1 MKDKRKEEKM
11 DYILKYHGETI
22 LPYNKSCVYNKK
34 SYVEY
39 EGMLFKSKV
48 DLNINH
54 VPTRSPYYWEQI
66 ERIGYGYKTT
76 DDILIKKW
84 KENEIYSLYDKVRYK
99 GHIYMC
105 KAGRLESSISP
116 SKSQWWEECGSYNDD
131 SDKKSTTIKVNND
144 RTGDITG
151 DNVVIYGNHTGDI
164 SANGEKSVVVIFGDV
179 TGDITANQVIRL
191 DNSDSKAVK
200 AMFLDKKGQT
210 QTYHDEL
217 QESKE
222 CLM

>member
-1 MKDKRKEEKM
+1 MN
-11 DYILKYHGETI
+11 YIFTYHGETV
-22 LPYNKSCVYNKK
+22 LPYDWSCVYNKK

-39 EGMLFKSKV
+39 RGTIFKSKV

-54 VPTRSPYYWEQI
+54 TPPSNPSYWEEI
-66 ERIGYGYKTT
+66 ERIGYGYKTV
-76 DDILIKKW
+76 DDILIEKW
-84 KENEIYSLYDKVRYK
+84 KENKIYTQYDKVRYK

-116 SKSQWWEECGSYNDD
+116 PQSQWWEECGNYNDD

-144 RTGDITG
+144 RTGDVKA
-151 DNVVIYGNHTGDI
+151 DNVVIYGNHTGNI

-179 TGDITANQVIRL
+179 TGDIIANQVIRL
-191 DNSDSKAVK
+191 DNSDSEAVK
-200 AMFLDKKGQT
+200 AMFLEKQGQA

>member
-1 MKDKRKEEKM
+1 M
-11 DYILKYHGETI
+11 DYILKYREEI
-22 LPYNKSCVYNKK
+22 VLPYDRYHIYNKK
-34 SYVEY
+34 NYVEY
-39 EGMLFKSKV
+39 EGKLFESIV
-48 DLNINH
+48 DLNMNH
-54 VPTRSPYYWEQI
+54 VPTSNSSYWKQI
-66 ERIGYGYKTT
+66 GRIGYGFKTT

-84 KENEIYSLYDKVRYK
+84 KENEIYTQYDKVRYK
-99 GHIYMC
+99 GHIYIC

-116 SKSQWWEECGSYNDD
+116 PQSQWWEECGSYNDD

-144 RTGDITG
+144 RTGDITA
-151 DNVVIYGNHTGDI
+151 DNVVIYGNHTGNI
-164 SANGEKSVVVIFGDV
+164 SANREKSVVVVFGDV

-210 QTYHDEL
+210 QMYHDEL
-217 QESKE
+217 QESTE

>member
-1 MKDKRKEEKM
+1 MIKGANVLTYKGHVV
-11 DYILKYHGETI
+11 Y
-22 LPYNKSCVYNKK
+22 PYNYYHIYSKDD
-34 SYVEY
+34 YVEY
-39 EGMLFKSKV
+39 DGMIFKSLI
-48 DLNINH
+48 DFNAN
-54 VPTRSPYYWEQI
+54 YYP
-66 ERIGYGYKTT
+66 IGATLKWKRVEHYEK
-76 DDILIKKW
+76 DDIFIKDWEKD
-84 KENEIYSLYDKVRYK
+84 KLYTKYDKVRYK
-99 GHIYMC
+99 GYVYIC
-105 KAGRLESSISP
+105 DADNLNGSTPPSESI
-116 SKSQWWEECGSYNDD
+116 WWRKCGSYNDD
-131 SDKKSTTIKVNND
+131 FDKKSATIKVNND
-144 RTGDITG
+144 RTGDLTA
-151 DNVVIYGNHTGDI
+151 DNVVIYGNHTGNI